1 MRDDFVLQHYGDD
14 EPEPDSE
21 ATVGYHELD
30 DSELEKWKRNFSC
43 HDPPVCEWF
52 FLPEAKEMTTQMT
65 ISGRNSHLPATDRAL
80 ELLTQEEAAV
90 FLHKSPRVLRLWRT
104 AGIGPAYVKL
114 GKTVLYNRDDLITYV
129 RSNTVQPSVRAAF
142 EEENCGAL

>member
-1 MRDDFVLQHYGDD
+1 
-14 EPEPDSE
+14 
-21 ATVGYHELD
+21 
-30 DSELEKWKRNFSC
+30 
-43 HDPPVCEWF
+43 
-52 FLPEAKEMTTQMT
+52 MT
-65 ISGRNSHLPATDRAL
+65 INGKNANMAVLDCGV
-80 ELLTQEEAAV
+80 ELLTQEEAAA

>member
-1 MRDDFVLQHYGDD
+1 M
-14 EPEPDSE
+14 
-21 ATVGYHELD
+21 A
-30 DSELEKWKRNFSC
+30 
-43 HDPPVCEWF
+43 
-52 FLPEAKEMTTQMT
+52 TQMT
-65 ISGRNSHLPATDRAL
+65 TNGRNTNLAGANGAL
-80 ELLTQEEAAV
+80 ELLTQEGAAA

-142 EEENCGAL
+142 EEENYGAL

>member
-1 MRDDFVLQHYGDD
+1 MRG
-14 EPEPDSE
+14 
-21 ATVGYHELD
+21 
-30 DSELEKWKRNFSC
+30 
-43 HDPPVCEWF
+43 
-52 FLPEAKEMTTQMT
+52 FLPEAEEMTTQMT
-65 ISGRNSHLPATDRAL
+65 TNGRSTNLAAADRAL

-90 FLHKSPRVLRLWRT
+90 FLHKSPRVLRFWRN

-114 GKTVLYNRDDLITYV
+114 GKTVLYNREDLIAYV

>member
-1 MRDDFVLQHYGDD
+1 V
-14 EPEPDSE
+14 
-21 ATVGYHELD
+21 
-30 DSELEKWKRNFSC
+30 EK
-43 HDPPVCEWF
+43 V
-52 FLPEAKEMTTQMT
+52 TTQMAT
-65 ISGRNSHLPATDRAL
+65 DGRNANMAAL
-80 ELLTQEEAAV
+80 ACGVELLTQEEAAAL
-90 FLHKSPRVLRLWRT
+90 LHKSPRVLRFWRT

>member
-1 MRDDFVLQHYGDD
+1 M
-14 EPEPDSE
+14 
-21 ATVGYHELD
+21 AT
-30 DSELEKWKRNFSC
+30 N
-43 HDPPVCEWF
+43 
-52 FLPEAKEMTTQMT
+52 
-65 ISGRNSHLPATDRAL
+65 GRNTSLAAADRAL

-90 FLHKSPRVLRLWRT
+90 VLRKSPRVLRFWRT

-114 GKTVLYNRDDLITYV
+114 GKTVLYNREDLIAYI

>member
-1 MRDDFVLQHYGDD
+1 MI
-14 EPEPDSE
+14 
-21 ATVGYHELD
+21 T
-30 DSELEKWKRNFSC
+30 
-43 HDPPVCEWF
+43 
-52 FLPEAKEMTTQMT
+52 EMTTN
-65 ISGRNSHLPATDRAL
+65 GRNTNLAGTDRAI
-80 ELLTQEEAAV
+80 ELLTQEGAAA

-104 AGIGPAYVKL
+104 AGVGPAYVKL

>member
-1 MRDDFVLQHYGDD
+1 
-14 EPEPDSE
+14 
-21 ATVGYHELD
+21 
-30 DSELEKWKRNFSC
+30 
-43 HDPPVCEWF
+43 
-52 FLPEAKEMTTQMT
+52 MTT
-65 ISGRNSHLPATDRAL
+65 SERKPNLAAPDRTL

-142 EEENCGAL
+142 EEESCGAL

>member
-1 MRDDFVLQHYGDD
+1 VRGFFA
-14 EPEPDSE
+14 E
-21 ATVGYHELD
+21 AEEL
-30 DSELEKWKRNFSC
+30 
-43 HDPPVCEWF
+43 
-52 FLPEAKEMTTQMT
+52 TTQMT
-65 ISGRNSHLPATDRAL
+65 TNGPNTNLAPPYVTV
-80 ELLTQEEAAV
+80 ELLTQEEAAA

-142 EEENCGAL
+142 EEENCGPL